1 MASPQF
7 SIRADCSAN
16 VLDASS
22 YEPLIS
28 FSEGVDRR
36 IRSLNNIDVEKTN
49 DFITRPEFEKFFEFY
64 YSHLLLLHENN
75 EKLSQENEDYKRRLS
90 YLEIIVKKAFFE
102 NVDKKSHENVATLR
116 DALKLPNIEEKIDDN
131 VIDDLDGL
139 LEDLFIDKK
148 NAIDLLHEVRGE

>member
-16 VLDASS
+16 LLDTSS
-22 YEPLIS
+22 YEPLIN
-28 FSEGVDRR
+28 FSDVVDKK
-36 IRSLNNIDVEKTN
+36 IRLLSNMDDEKTN
-49 DFITRPEFEKFFEFY
+49 DFVTRPEFEKFFEFY

-75 EKLSQENEDYKRRLS
+75 EKLFQENEDYKRRLS
-90 YLEIIVKKAFFE
+90 YLEVIVKKAFFE
-102 NVDKKSHENVATLR
+102 NADKKSHENVAKLR
-116 DALKLPNIEEKIDDN
+116 DVLKLPNIEEKIDDN